1 MQALKSSRRR
11 DAVLRVAA
19 GACIGLVVL
28 ASTLGVLPAG
38 GDAATAHGGSPPR
51 WLLCSVAVVGV
62 IVSVLIPTPGSVLYT
77 GAWGAVA
84 RQVCA

>member
-11 DAVLRVAA
+11 GAVMRLTA

-28 ASTLGVLPAG
+28 AVSVPPAG
-38 GDAATAHGGSPPR
+38 GDASAARGGSPPR
-51 WLLCSVAVVGV
+51 WFLCSVAVVGV
-62 IVSVLIPTPGSVLYT
+62 IVSVLIPTPGSVVYT